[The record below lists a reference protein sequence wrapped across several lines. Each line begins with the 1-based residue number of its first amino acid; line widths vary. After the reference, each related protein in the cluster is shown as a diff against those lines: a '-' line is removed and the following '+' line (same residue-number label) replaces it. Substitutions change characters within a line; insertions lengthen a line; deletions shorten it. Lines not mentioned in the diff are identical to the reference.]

1 MQLKNPFVF
10 ALLGILLIGGSI
22 VPAMSQTATEEDVE
36 PSLDVSFD
44 QSSYNLNTPLIIS
57 GQIVGFVPNSEVGGS
72 GSGIH
77 DVVEIN
83 FLNHLGKLVGA
94 TGYEHTSQKIPL
106 SYKIMLDEDGNFEK
120 TVVLNSVLFNIG
132 TYKAKVTA
140 YQDKQL
146 VGTYE
151 FEIIPKDEIPEEELV
166 EQDRISIELCKSTRA
181 DPLTRNVM
189 EDLNLDRNIDCSGD
203 NKFKTGDHLIVKGS
217 INRDNTWH
225 HTLAA
230 PVYIT
235 IPYPK
240 ALVLDTS
247 THFHTTT
254 GIPVKDSQETILR
267 DLGLRVIPDQD
278 GSFSAVFEIR
288 PQVFI
293 TGSYA
298 VEAAYIGNIAETTA
312 FITDNT
318 GTQTQPEFTV
328 TTDKSEYLPGEIVR
342 ISGEIK
348 NVFYFDDVRIV
359 VDTPVSSGYAC
370 INQECIT
377 EKSQARVIPEQG
389 DTTHTFSWDYNLPS
403 SLAGIGE
410 YKVRAGSA
418 IGMADTSFIVVEDIL
433 TGQPSTSESSES
445 SLVKKIIDKFN
456 RIADS
461 DILISLGQK
470 NVEDSELL
478 PRVIQGSLF
487 TSARGQE
494 ASVNIQVSTPTG
506 VCVVG
511 QSSSCLVNDSTR
523 KPGQIYEIVTIDDI
537 NYKIRYSGADVRLE
551 KFSILPELDGT
562 PIDIKDWNVK
572 VIKEDQPSRFYYK
585 VSYVNLE

>member
-10 ALLGILLIGGSI
+10 TLLGILLIGGSI
-22 VPAMSQTATEEDVE
+22 VPAMSQTATEEDVG

-83 FLNHLGKLVGA
+83 FLNHLGKFVGA

-106 SYKIMLDEDGNFEK
+106 SYKIILDENGNFEK

-189 EDLNLDRNIDCSGD
+189 EDLRLDRNIDCSND
-203 NKFKTGDHLIVKGS
+203 NKFETGDHLIVKGS
-217 INRDNTWH
+217 LNRDNTWH

-312 FITDNT
+312 FITDNS

-389 DTTHTFSWDYNLPS
+389 DTTHTFSWDYNLPT
-403 SLAGIGE
+403 SLAAIGE
-410 YKVRAGSA
+410 YKIRAGSA

>member
-1 MQLKNPFVF
+1 
-10 ALLGILLIGGSI
+10 
-22 VPAMSQTATEEDVE
+22 
-36 PSLDVSFD
+36 
-44 QSSYNLNTPLIIS
+44 
-57 GQIVGFVPNSEVGGS
+57 
-72 GSGIH
+72 
-77 DVVEIN
+77 
-83 FLNHLGKLVGA
+83 
-94 TGYEHTSQKIPL
+94 
-106 SYKIMLDEDGNFEK
+106 
-120 TVVLNSVLFNIG
+120 
-132 TYKAKVTA
+132 
-140 YQDKQL
+140 
-146 VGTYE
+146 
-151 FEIIPKDEIPEEELV
+151 
-166 EQDRISIELCKSTRA
+166 
-181 DPLTRNVM
+181 M

-217 INRDNTWH
+217 LNRDNTWH
-225 HTLAA
+225 HTLSA

-267 DLGLRVIPDQD
+267 DLGLRVIPDED
-278 GSFSAVFEIR
+278 GSFNAVFEIR
-288 PQVFI
+288 PQIFI

-312 FITDNT
+312 FITDNS

-389 DTTHTFSWDYNLPS
+389 DTTHTFSWDYNLPT
-403 SLAGIGE
+403 SLAAIGE
-410 YKVRAGSA
+410 YKIRAGSA

-562 PIDIKDWNVK
+562 PIDIKDWNVQ

>member
-22 VPAMSQTATEEDVE
+22 VPAMSQTATEEDVG

-106 SYKIMLDEDGNFEK
+106 SYKIILDENGNFEK

-189 EDLNLDRNIDCSGD
+189 EDLRLDRNIDCSND
-203 NKFKTGDHLIVKGS
+203 NKFETGDHLIVKGS
-217 INRDNTWH
+217 LNRDNTWH

-312 FITDNT
+312 FITDNS

-433 TGQPSTSESSES
+433 TGQPSTSEFSES

>member
-22 VPAMSQTATEEDVE
+22 VPAMSQTATEEDVG

-106 SYKIMLDEDGNFEK
+106 SYKIILDENGNFEK

-217 INRDNTWH
+217 LNRDNTWH

-312 FITDNT
+312 FITDNS

-389 DTTHTFSWDYNLPS
+389 DTTHTFSWDYNLPT
-403 SLAGIGE
+403 SLAAIGE
-410 YKVRAGSA
+410 YKIRAGSA

-433 TGQPSTSESSES
+433 TGQPSTSEFSES

-585 VSYVNLE
+585 VSYVN

>member
-22 VPAMSQTATEEDVE
+22 VPAMSQTATEEDVG

-106 SYKIMLDEDGNFEK
+106 SYKIILDENGNFEK

-140 YQDKQL
+140 YQDKKL

-189 EDLNLDRNIDCSGD
+189 EDLRLDRNIDCSND
-203 NKFKTGDHLIVKGS
+203 NKFETGDHLIVKGS
-217 INRDNTWH
+217 LNRDNTWH

>member
-22 VPAMSQTATEEDVE
+22 VPAMSQTATEEDVG

-189 EDLNLDRNIDCSGD
+189 EDLRLDRNIDCSND
-203 NKFKTGDHLIVKGS
+203 NKFETGDHLIVKGS
-217 INRDNTWH
+217 LNRDNTWH

-312 FITDNT
+312 FITDNS

-470 NVEDSELL
+470 NVDDSELL

>member
-10 ALLGILLIGGSI
+10 TLLGILLIGGSI
-22 VPAMSQTATEEDVE
+22 VPAMSQTATEEDVG

-44 QSSYNLNTPLIIS
+44 QSSYNLNTPLTIS
-57 GQIVGFVPNSEVGGS
+57 GQIIGFTPNSEVGGS

-189 EDLNLDRNIDCSGD
+189 EDLRLDRNIDCSND
-203 NKFKTGDHLIVKGS
+203 NKFETGDHLIVKGS
-217 INRDNTWH
+217 LNRDNTWH

-389 DTTHTFSWDYNLPS
+389 DTTHTFSWDYNLPT
-403 SLAGIGE
+403 SLAAIGE
-410 YKVRAGSA
+410 YKIRAGSA

-433 TGQPSTSESSES
+433 TGQPSTSEFSES

>member
-10 ALLGILLIGGSI
+10 TLLGILLIGGSI
-22 VPAMSQTATEEDVE
+22 VPAMSQTATEEDVG

-189 EDLNLDRNIDCSGD
+189 EDLRLDRNIDCSND
-203 NKFKTGDHLIVKGS
+203 NKFETGDHLIVKGS
-217 INRDNTWH
+217 LNRDNTWH

-278 GSFSAVFEIR
+278 GSFNAVFEIR
-288 PQVFI
+288 PQIFI

-389 DTTHTFSWDYNLPS
+389 DTTHTFSWDYNLPT
-403 SLAGIGE
+403 SLAAIGE
-410 YKVRAGSA
+410 YKIRAGSA

>member
-10 ALLGILLIGGSI
+10 TLLGILLIGGSI
-22 VPAMSQTATEEDVE
+22 VPAMSQTATEEDVG

-44 QSSYNLNTPLIIS
+44 QSSYNLNTPMTIS
-57 GQIVGFVPNSEVGGS
+57 GQIIGFTPNSEVGGS

-106 SYKIMLDEDGNFEK
+106 SYKIILDENGNFEK

-217 INRDNTWH
+217 LNRDNTWH

-278 GSFSAVFEIR
+278 GSFNAVFEIR
-288 PQVFI
+288 PQIFI

-312 FITDNT
+312 FITDNS

-389 DTTHTFSWDYNLPS
+389 DTTHTFSWDYNLPT
-403 SLAGIGE
+403 SLAAIGE
-410 YKVRAGSA
+410 YKIRAGSA

-433 TGQPSTSESSES
+433 TGQPSTSEFSES

>member
-10 ALLGILLIGGSI
+10 TLLGILLIGGSI
-22 VPAMSQTATEEDVE
+22 VPAMSQTATEEDVG

-44 QSSYNLNTPLIIS
+44 QSSYNLNTPLTIS
-57 GQIVGFVPNSEVGGS
+57 GQIIGFTPNSEVGGS

-106 SYKIMLDEDGNFEK
+106 SYKIILDENGNFEK

-217 INRDNTWH
+217 LNRDNTWH
-225 HTLAA
+225 HTLSA

-278 GSFSAVFEIR
+278 GSFNAVFEIR

-318 GTQTQPEFTV
+318 GTQTQPELTV

-562 PIDIKDWNVK
+562 PIDIKDWNVQ

>member
-10 ALLGILLIGGSI
+10 TLLGILLIGGSI
-22 VPAMSQTATEEDVE
+22 VPAMSQTATEEDVG

-83 FLNHLGKLVGA
+83 FLNHLGKFVGA

-106 SYKIMLDEDGNFEK
+106 SYKIILDENGNFEK

-166 EQDRISIELCKSTRA
+166 EQDRISIELCKSTTA

-189 EDLNLDRNIDCSGD
+189 EDLRLDRNIDCSND
-203 NKFKTGDHLIVKGS
+203 NKFETGDHLIVKGS
-217 INRDNTWH
+217 LNRDNTWH

-389 DTTHTFSWDYNLPS
+389 DTTHTFSWDYNLPT
-403 SLAGIGE
+403 SLAAIGE
-410 YKVRAGSA
+410 YKIRAGSA

-433 TGQPSTSESSES
+433 TGQPSTSEFSES

>member
-10 ALLGILLIGGSI
+10 TLLGILLIGGSI
-22 VPAMSQTATEEDVE
+22 VPAMSQTATEEDVG

-106 SYKIMLDEDGNFEK
+106 SYKIILDENGNFEK

-189 EDLNLDRNIDCSGD
+189 EDLRLDRNIDCSND
-203 NKFKTGDHLIVKGS
+203 NKFETGDHLIVKGS
-217 INRDNTWH
+217 LNRDNTWH

-312 FITDNT
+312 FITDNS

-389 DTTHTFSWDYNLPS
+389 DTTHTFSWDYNLPT
-403 SLAGIGE
+403 SLAAIGE
-410 YKVRAGSA
+410 YKIRAGSA

-562 PIDIKDWNVK
+562 PIDIKDWNVQ

>member
-22 VPAMSQTATEEDVE
+22 VPAMSQTATEEDVG

-189 EDLNLDRNIDCSGD
+189 EDLRLDRNIDCSND
-203 NKFKTGDHLIVKGS
+203 NKFETGDHLIVKGS
-217 INRDNTWH
+217 LNRDNTWH

-389 DTTHTFSWDYNLPS
+389 DTTHTFSWDYNLPT
-403 SLAGIGE
+403 SLAAIGE
-410 YKVRAGSA
+410 YKIRAGSA

-433 TGQPSTSESSES
+433 TGQPSTSEFSES

>member
-1 MQLKNPFVF
+1 
-10 ALLGILLIGGSI
+10 
-22 VPAMSQTATEEDVE
+22 
-36 PSLDVSFD
+36 
-44 QSSYNLNTPLIIS
+44 
-57 GQIVGFVPNSEVGGS
+57 
-72 GSGIH
+72 
-77 DVVEIN
+77 
-83 FLNHLGKLVGA
+83 
-94 TGYEHTSQKIPL
+94 
-106 SYKIMLDEDGNFEK
+106 
-120 TVVLNSVLFNIG
+120 
-132 TYKAKVTA
+132 
-140 YQDKQL
+140 
-146 VGTYE
+146 
-151 FEIIPKDEIPEEELV
+151 
-166 EQDRISIELCKSTRA
+166 
-181 DPLTRNVM
+181 M
-189 EDLNLDRNIDCSGD
+189 EDLRLDRNIDCSND
-203 NKFKTGDHLIVKGS
+203 NKFETGDHLIVKGS
-217 INRDNTWH
+217 LNRDNTWH

-254 GIPVKDSQETILR
+254 GIPIKDSQETILR

-278 GSFSAVFEIR
+278 GSFNAVFEIR
-288 PQVFI
+288 PQIFI

-312 FITDNT
+312 FITDNS

-511 QSSSCLVNDSTR
+511 QSLSL
-523 KPGQIYEIVTIDDI
+523 IHI
-537 NYKIRYSGADVRLE
+537 
-551 KFSILPELDGT
+551 
-562 PIDIKDWNVK
+562 
-572 VIKEDQPSRFYYK
+572 
-585 VSYVNLE
+585 

>member
-10 ALLGILLIGGSI
+10 TLLGILLIGGSI
-22 VPAMSQTATEEDVE
+22 VPAMSQTATEEDVG

-106 SYKIMLDEDGNFEK
+106 SYKIILDENGNFEK

-217 INRDNTWH
+217 LNRDNTWH

-312 FITDNT
+312 FITDNS

-389 DTTHTFSWDYNLPS
+389 DTTHTFSWDYNLPT
-403 SLAGIGE
+403 SLAAIGE
-410 YKVRAGSA
+410 YKIRAGSA

-433 TGQPSTSESSES
+433 TGQPSTSEFSES

>member
-10 ALLGILLIGGSI
+10 TLLGILLIGGSI
-22 VPAMSQTATEEDVE
+22 VPAMSQTATEEDVG

-44 QSSYNLNTPLIIS
+44 QSSYNLNTPLTIS
-57 GQIVGFVPNSEVGGS
+57 GQIIGFTPNSEVGGS

-106 SYKIMLDEDGNFEK
+106 SYKIILDENGNFEK

-140 YQDKQL
+140 YQDKKL

-217 INRDNTWH
+217 LNRDNTWH
-225 HTLAA
+225 HTLSA

-278 GSFSAVFEIR
+278 GSFNAVFEIR
-288 PQVFI
+288 PQIFI

-312 FITDNT
+312 FITDNS

-389 DTTHTFSWDYNLPS
+389 DTTHTFSWDYNLPT
-403 SLAGIGE
+403 SLAAIGE
-410 YKVRAGSA
+410 YKIRAGSA

-433 TGQPSTSESSES
+433 TGQPSTSEFSES

-470 NVEDSELL
+470 NVDDSELL

-562 PIDIKDWNVK
+562 PIDIKDWNVQ

>member
-22 VPAMSQTATEEDVE
+22 VPAMSQTATEEDVG

-140 YQDKQL
+140 YQDKKL

-189 EDLNLDRNIDCSGD
+189 EDLRLDRNIDCSND
-203 NKFKTGDHLIVKGS
+203 NKFETGDHLIVKGS
-217 INRDNTWH
+217 LNRDNTWH

-278 GSFSAVFEIR
+278 GSFNAVFEIR
-288 PQVFI
+288 PQIFI

-389 DTTHTFSWDYNLPS
+389 DTTHTFSWDYNLPT
-403 SLAGIGE
+403 SLAAIGE
-410 YKVRAGSA
+410 YKIRAGSA

-433 TGQPSTSESSES
+433 TGQPSTSEFSES

>member
-10 ALLGILLIGGSI
+10 TLLGILLIGGSI
-22 VPAMSQTATEEDVE
+22 VPAMSQTATEEDVG

-83 FLNHLGKLVGA
+83 FLNHLGKFVGA

-217 INRDNTWH
+217 LNRDNTWH

-312 FITDNT
+312 FITDNS

-410 YKVRAGSA
+410 YKIRAGSA

-433 TGQPSTSESSES
+433 TGQPSTSEFSES

-562 PIDIKDWNVK
+562 PIDIRDWNVQ

>member
-22 VPAMSQTATEEDVE
+22 VPAMSQTATEEDVG

-217 INRDNTWH
+217 LNRDNTWH

-278 GSFSAVFEIR
+278 GSFNAVFEIR
-288 PQVFI
+288 PQIFL

-312 FITDNT
+312 FITDNS

>member
-1 MQLKNPFVF
+1 
-10 ALLGILLIGGSI
+10 
-22 VPAMSQTATEEDVE
+22 
-36 PSLDVSFD
+36 
-44 QSSYNLNTPLIIS
+44 
-57 GQIVGFVPNSEVGGS
+57 
-72 GSGIH
+72 
-77 DVVEIN
+77 
-83 FLNHLGKLVGA
+83 
-94 TGYEHTSQKIPL
+94 
-106 SYKIMLDEDGNFEK
+106 MLDEDGNFEK

-217 INRDNTWH
+217 LNRDNTWH

-267 DLGLRVIPDQD
+267 DLGLRVIPDED
-278 GSFSAVFEIR
+278 GSFNAVFEIR
-288 PQVFI
+288 PQIFI

-312 FITDNT
+312 FITDNS

-511 QSSSCLVNDSTR
+511 QSNSCLVNDSTR

-562 PIDIKDWNVK
+562 PIDIKDWNVQ

>member
-22 VPAMSQTATEEDVE
+22 VPAMSQTATEEDVG

-217 INRDNTWH
+217 LNRDNTWH
-225 HTLAA
+225 HTLSA

-312 FITDNT
+312 FITDNS

-562 PIDIKDWNVK
+562 PIDIKDWNVQ

>member
-10 ALLGILLIGGSI
+10 TLLGILLIGGSI
-22 VPAMSQTATEEDVE
+22 VPAMSQTATEEDVG

-140 YQDKQL
+140 YQDKKL

-189 EDLNLDRNIDCSGD
+189 EDLRLDRNIDCSND
-203 NKFKTGDHLIVKGS
+203 NKFETGDHLIVKGS
-217 INRDNTWH
+217 LNRDNTWH

-433 TGQPSTSESSES
+433 TGQPSTSEFSES

-562 PIDIKDWNVK
+562 PIDIRDWNVQ